1 MDNFTLC
8 LSTKVLFG
16 KGQIANIRHEIPD
29 GSRVLVTYGRG
40 SVFKNG
46 VMDQVHSALKGFKTF
61 EFGGIESNPHYET
74 LIKALPIV
82 KQEKIDFL
90 LAVGGGSVLDG
101 TKFIAAASK
110 YYDQNNL
117 WEILTTHGEKVKDC
131 LPVASI
137 MTIPA
142 TGSEMN
148 DTGVI
153 SRVGTGDKLGFAA
166 ECLKPKFAV
175 LDPSVTFSLPPRQ
188 TANGVVDAFVHVA
201 EQYMTYPVRAQIP
214 DRFSEAVFK
223 TLMEEGPIAL
233 EKPDDYDARA
243 NIMWAATNGL
253 NRILATGVPQDWVS
267 HAIGHELTAMF
278 GIDHGRTL
286 AVVLPAVYEYEKESK
301 KQKLAQFA
309 SRVLGKTGSDDELA
323 DVTINE
329 TRAFFEKM
337 GTKTHLSDYGIGED
351 AIPKLVKKLE
361 EHGQTGC
368 GEHHDIGPKEMG
380 EILRLAL

>member
-1 MDNFTLC
+1 
-8 LSTKVLFG
+8 
-16 KGQIANIRHEIPD
+16 
-29 GSRVLVTYGRG
+29 
-40 SVFKNG
+40 
-46 VMDQVHSALKGFKTF
+46 
-61 EFGGIESNPHYET
+61 
-74 LIKALPIV
+74 
-82 KQEKIDFL
+82 
-90 LAVGGGSVLDG
+90 
-101 TKFIAAASK
+101 
-110 YYDQNNL
+110 
-117 WEILTTHGEKVKDC
+117 
-131 LPVASI
+131 
-137 MTIPA
+137 
-142 TGSEMN
+142 
-148 DTGVI
+148 
-153 SRVGTGDKLGFAA
+153 LGFAA

-309 SRVLGKTGSDDELA
+309 RRVLGKTGSDDELA

>member
-16 KGQIANIRHEIPD
+16 KGQIANIKYEVPKDARI
-29 GSRVLVTYGRG
+29 LITYGRG

-46 VMDQVHSALKGFKTF
+46 VMDQVHEALKGFATF
-61 EFGGIESNPHYET
+61 EFGGIEPNPHFET

-82 KQEKIDFL
+82 EKEKINFL

-101 TKFIAAASK
+101 TKFIAAAAK

-117 WEILTTHGEKVKDC
+117 WEILTTHGAKIKGC

-148 DTGVI
+148 NTAVI
-153 SRVGTGDKLGFAA
+153 SRVETGDKLSFVYDGV
-166 ECLKPKFAV
+166 LPKFAV
-175 LDPSVTFSLPPRQ
+175 LDPAVTFSLPPRQ
-188 TANGVVDAFVHVA
+188 TANGVIDAFVHVA

-214 DRFSEAVFK
+214 DRFSEAVFS
-223 TLMEEGPIAL
+223 TLMEEGPVAM
-233 EKPDDYDARA
+233 ENPNDYDARA

-253 NRILATGVPQDWVS
+253 NHILATGVPQDWVS

-286 AVVLPAVYEYEKESK
+286 AIVLPAVYEYEKESK

-309 SRVLGKTGSDDELA
+309 RRVLGKSGRDDELA
-323 DVTINE
+323 DVTIKE

-337 GTKTHLSDYGIGED
+337 GAKTHLSDYGIGED

-361 EHGQTGC
+361 EHRQVGC
-368 GEHHDIGPKEMG
+368 GEHCNIGPKEMG
-380 EILRLAL
+380 EILKLAL